1 MLIFL
6 VLLLF
11 WFLLSGR
18 FNLEYLIVGSL
29 IAGLLTALYLRMKV
43 SRSASAGL
51 PPLRLLLTGLQILG
65 ALLVALIRAN
75 LILAWSLWKRS
86 LPVQPVTFT
95 LPLPLE
101 NPGTRAFAANAITLT
116 PGTLAVTLE
125 EKQLVVHSLYPG
137 QEQSLKKWSL
147 LARLEEWEG
156 GRRYVRH
163 RG

>member
-29 IAGLLTALYLRMKV
+29 IAGLLTALYLRMRA
-43 SRSASAGL
+43 SRSSSAGL
-51 PPLRLLLTGLQILG
+51 PPLSLLFTGLQILG
-65 ALLVALIRAN
+65 ALLVAVIQAN
-75 LILAWSLWKRS
+75 LILAWSLWRRS
-86 LPVQPVTFT
+86 LPVQPVIFT
-95 LPLPLE
+95 LHLSLE
-101 NPGTRAFAANAITLT
+101 KPGTRAFAANAITLT

-125 EKQLVVHSLYPG
+125 EEQLVVHSLYPE
-137 QEQSLKKWSL
+137 QEQSLKQWSL
-147 LARLEEWEG
+147 LTRLREWEG
-156 GRRYVRH
+156 GRSYVRH